1 MRAVVLREPGP
12 PENLRVEEVPVPPV
26 GDNDILIKTE
36 LAGLIHADA
45 EIRRGTYSFKPELPW
60 IPGRDVGGEVVARG
74 KNVTGFNIG
83 DRVLALVLGGRC
95 AAEYVAA
102 PVAQQM
108 TIDAPAGSP
117 ETAEAIV
124 LPDTV
129 RMEQALPYLINYR
142 FAYLLVDAQ
151 ARVQPGQSLFI
162 HGAAGGMGTSIIH
175 HCAGRGFQVI
185 ALCRGDEETEYC
197 RQLGADHTVD
207 VTRDDYVEAV
217 LALTG
222 GKGANYSFNG
232 VGGDTINRDP
242 QALAPFGEILAYG
255 YVAGRTPFDPYSA
268 AGRCVAVKSFG
279 PSPFVATGDFAR
291 ATEAMLERFRTG
303 PLMEVTRTF
312 SFDEA
317 AEAHRWLD
325 EGRMLGTI
333 ALRP

>member
-12 PENLRVEEVPVPPV
+12 PENLRVEEVPVPQV

-74 KNVTGFNIG
+74 KNVTTISVG

-102 PVAQQM
+102 PVAGEM

-129 RMEQALPYLINYR
+129 RMEQALVYLINYR
-142 FAYLLVDAQ
+142 FAYLMVEAQ
-151 ARVQPGQSLFI
+151 AKVQPGESLFI
-162 HGAAGGMGTSIIH
+162 HGAAGGMGSTLIH
-175 HCAGRGFQVI
+175 YCAGRGLQVI
-185 ALCRGDEETEYC
+185 ALCRGDAEVDYC

-217 LALTG
+217 LSLTDG
-222 GKGANYSFNG
+222 TGANYSFNG

-255 YVAGRTPFDPYSA
+255 YVAGKTPFDPFGS
-268 AGRCVAVKSFG
+268 GKCIGVKSFA
-279 PSPFVATGDFAR
+279 PSPFVATGDFDR
-291 ATEAMLERFRTG
+291 ATQAMLDRFHTG
-303 PLMEVTRTF
+303 PLIEVTKTF
-312 SFDEA
+312 SFEEA

-325 EGRMLGTI
+325 EGKMLGKI

>member
-60 IPGRDVGGEVVARG
+60 IPGRDVGGTVVARG
-74 KNVTGFNIG
+74 KNVAGISAG

-102 PVAQQM
+102 PVAVTM

-124 LPDTV
+124 LPDAV
-129 RMEQALPYLINYR
+129 RMEQALVYLINYR
-142 FAYLLVDAQ
+142 FAHLLVEAQ
-151 ARVQPGQSLFI
+151 AKVKPEESFFI
-162 HGAAGGMGTSIIH
+162 HGAAGGMGSSIIH
-175 HCAGRGFQVI
+175 FCAGRGFNVI
-185 ALCRGDEETEYC
+185 ALCRGDAEMDYC
-197 RQLGADHTVD
+197 RQLGADHVVD
-207 VTRDDYVEAV
+207 VTREDYVEAV
-217 LALTG
+217 LSLTG

-255 YVAGRTPFDPYSA
+255 YVAGRTPFDPFSA
-268 AGRCVAVKSFG
+268 GKCIAVKSFA
-279 PSPFVATGDFAR
+279 PSPFVATGDFER
-291 ATEAMLERFRTG
+291 ATQAMLERFRTG
-303 PLMEVTRTF
+303 PLIEVTRTF
-312 SFDEA
+312 SFEEV
-317 AEAHRWLD
+317 AEAHRCLD
-325 EGRMLGTI
+325 EGTMLGKL